1 MMTIEE
7 RNKRMGY
14 GTSPGHD
21 YKQPIESYVGRHRAN
36 LVAKGNTERLE
47 QARDLSA
54 KIEAVA
60 TKKKMTADDARVFL
74 SNAFEYETR
83 PRGEKAVNARWA
95 DTHAA
100 LVKKFGGE
108 EGARSAI
115 ERSKAF
121 LREVEADVPHL
132 AQTLDQT
139 GFASD
144 LQTIE
149 IGAKYG
155 IAEVKKD

>member
-7 RNKRMGY
+7 RNRRMGY

-21 YKQPIESYVGRHRAN
+21 YKQPIESYVGRHRAA
-36 LVAKGNTERLE
+36 LVARGNTERLE

-74 SNAFEYETR
+74 SNAHEYEVW
-83 PRGEKAVNARWA
+83 PRGEKAVNDSWPA
-95 DTHAA
+95 THEA

-115 ERSKAF
+115 ERAKAF
-121 LREVEADVPHL
+121 MKEVATEVPHL

-144 LQTIE
+144 LRTLE

-155 IAEVKKD
+155 VAEVKKD